1 MYIPLIPK
9 QVLIFTQWMSPKLLR
24 QCATIFL
31 CMTVLSSCR
40 LPQKKFTHPD
50 LNNIPPRTD
59 ELSSGTTF
67 IKKAPAGG
75 LEREQAIYNEISRGN
90 IPDFLRSMKHVKIEW
105 VSPSG
110 IKHKFIFK
118 VLPDYMAIGPDS
130 DFVRIPMTSDTAQRI
145 ADLTDTLLP
154 SVKMVD
160 AIYMNARVK
169 LEPQPLPE
177 SSQMGS
183 NESYLDH
190 NRMIERQRLEAG
202 AKLGS
207 LIAGDK
213 KDLVITNRLNDNPNH
228 LAIYGWHRMEDGKP
242 IPIQPLSIAHLKDY
256 VDYSHG
262 VRLVSKKVLV
272 DGKVRP
278 IVDILRDPELSGA
291 LSDEGPIKEN
301 RVIR

>member
-1 MYIPLIPK
+1 MN
-9 QVLIFTQWMSPKLLR
+9 PKLFR
-24 QCATIFL
+24 QWAKIFL
-31 CMTVLSSCR
+31 WVMVLSSCR
-40 LPQKKFTHPD
+40 PPQGKFPRPD

-59 ELSSGTTF
+59 ELNPGTTF
-67 IKKAPAGG
+67 IKNAAAGG
-75 LEREQAIYNEISRGN
+75 PEREQAIYNEISRGN
-90 IPDFLRSMKHVKIEW
+90 IPDFLRSMKCVKVEW
-105 VSPSG
+105 ASPSG
-110 IKHKFIFK
+110 IKHECVFR
-118 VLPDYMAIGPDS
+118 VLPDYMAIGSNS
-130 DFVRIPMTSDTAQRI
+130 DFVRIPMTSETAQRI

-190 NRMIERQRLEAG
+190 NRMIERQRLGMG
-202 AKLGS
+202 AKPGS
-207 LIAGDK
+207 LIAGHK
-213 KDLVITNRLNDNPNH
+213 KDLVITNRLNNNPDH
-228 LAIYGWHRMEDGKP
+228 LAIYGWHRMEDGKAV
-242 IPIQPLSIAHLKDY
+242 PIQPLTTAHLKDY

-272 DGKVRP
+272 DGKVTS
-278 IVDILRDPELSGA
+278 IVNVLRDPELSGI
-291 LSDEGPIKEN
+291 LSDEGPIKDI

>member
-1 MYIPLIPK
+1 MK
-9 QVLIFTQWMSPKLLR
+9 RV
-24 QCATIFL
+24 
-31 CMTVLSSCR
+31 TV
-40 LPQKKFTHPD
+40 
-50 LNNIPPRTD
+50 
-59 ELSSGTTF
+59 
-67 IKKAPAGG
+67 
-75 LEREQAIYNEISRGN
+75 
-90 IPDFLRSMKHVKIEW
+90 EW
-105 VSPSG
+105 VSLSG
-110 IKHKFIFK
+110 MKHRIIFK

-160 AIYMNARVK
+160 AIYWSAQVK

-190 NRMIERQRLEAG
+190 NRMIERQRLG
-202 AKLGS
+202 GGTNLRS

-213 KDLVITNRLNDNPNH
+213 KDLVITNRLNDHPNH
-228 LAIYGWHRMEDGKP
+228 LAICGWHRMEDGKP
-242 IPIQPLSIAHLKDY
+242 VPIQPLSIAHLKDY

-262 VRLVSKKVLV
+262 VRLVSKTAVV

-278 IVDILRDPELSGA
+278 IPNILRDPELCGA
-291 LSDEGPIKEN
+291 LSDEGPIQDI

>member
-1 MYIPLIPK
+1 MYIRPIPK
-9 QVLIFTQWMSPKLLR
+9 QVLIFTQWISLKGFR
-24 QCATIFL
+24 QCVTIFL
-31 CMTVLSSCR
+31 CVTVLSSCR
-40 LPQKKFTHPD
+40 LLQRKFTHPD

-59 ELSSGTTF
+59 QLSSGTTF
-67 IKKAPAGG
+67 IKNAPAGG
-75 LEREQAIYNEISRGN
+75 LERELTIYNEISRGN
-90 IPDFLRSMKHVKIEW
+90 IPDFLRSMKHVKVEW

-110 IKHKFIFK
+110 INHTFIFK

-145 ADLTDTLLP
+145 ADFTDTILP

-177 SSQMGS
+177 SYQMGS
-183 NESYLDH
+183 NEFYLDH
-190 NRMIERQRLEAG
+190 NRMIERQRLGGG

-213 KDLVITNRLNDNPNH
+213 KDLVITNRLNNNPGH

-242 IPIQPLSIAHLKDY
+242 VPIQPLSVAHLKDY

-278 IVDILRDPELSGA
+278 IANILGDPELSGA
-291 LSDEGPIKEN
+291 LSDEGPIKDI